1 MSMSILNNHQTCA
14 TLLKLFVTESCTERF
29 LWLWI
34 WGGGAEARW
43 PNALRHGAS
52 HIATVWTL
60 TIKAYENQIIEDLP
74 AEKDEENW
82 FRRLGAR
89 EALSRV
95 ECWKVKVLKFL
106 KKLNLHSWV
115 KLRLRKKRL
124 LPFVGFRHPPETF
137 WVVVI
142 VEAMGDPLPNLPL
155 KLLIIF
161 KQLALL
167 PFLVAEWFL
176 KSHQL
181 LIFSSLVRPLIRHD
195 KIVLCY
201 SIHNIIHLTF
211 MSSISLRF
219 STWQLKL
226 WTLFWDSLRD
236 VMELKTLN

>member
-1 MSMSILNNHQTCA
+1 M
-14 TLLKLFVTESCTERF
+14 
-29 LWLWI
+29 
-34 WGGGAEARW
+34 
-43 PNALRHGAS
+43 
-52 HIATVWTL
+52 
-60 TIKAYENQIIEDLP
+60 EDLP

-181 LIFSSLVRPLIRHD
+181 LIFPSLVRPLIRHD
-195 KIVLCY
+195 NSVVLFYPKIKFISPSCPAFPLDSQPGSSNYELC
-201 SIHNIIHLTF
+201 SEIHWE
-211 MSSISLRF
+211 M
-219 STWQLKL
+219 
-226 WTLFWDSLRD
+226 
-236 VMELKTLN
+236 